1 LGLAQLLSASPKSDT
16 KARHASK
23 ELGANFLFIRCHP
36 RAPWFENKTSW
47 KMLTRSR
54 AFD

>member
-23 ELGANFLFIRCHP
+23 ELGANFLFIRAIRVLCGLKIKLP
-36 RAPWFENKTSW
+36 GKY
-47 KMLTRSR
+47 
-54 AFD
+54 